1 MKESHIEGVASH
13 DGPESGTCTREG
25 ICEARTGV
33 RAVGVLSREKGNF
46 GVPTPSTFAE
56 GNTGMCKKGKCM
68 ADPARSKTSGMYGNS
83 MRENRESLCLSYD
96 DGA

>member
-33 RAVGVLSREKGNF
+33 RAGGVLSREKG
-46 GVPTPSTFAE
+46 
-56 GNTGMCKKGKCM
+56 
-68 ADPARSKTSGMYGNS
+68 
-83 MRENRESLCLSYD
+83 
-96 DGA
+96 

>member
-1 MKESHIEGVASH
+1 MGESHIEGVASH
-13 DGPESGTCTREG
+13 DGPESGIYPREG
-25 ICEARTGV
+25 IDEARTGV
-33 RAVGVLSREKGNF
+33 RAGGVLSREKGNS
-46 GVPTPSTFAE
+46 GVPTLSMFAE

-83 MRENRESLCLSYD
+83 MCENRESLCLCYD